1 MHKLKHKMLKNKEN
15 NHNSKFRIKLL
26 ADNNVIMLEA
36 DNYEAEIFTP
46 HIVNGRLTLL
56 NIIPNRRCCQIT
68 SISRTNSM
76 KFVPTE
82 ARKEVKNGAILK
94 QSRYSA
100 TQDAITMPAPLANST
115 PANIKRRGN
124 GGQQNNQSLYNSNA
138 FKTSYESTLP
148 TPQPVR
154 RAVAVRPQMLEKSM
168 LNLPKDIK
176 LARIYPNAKEGV
188 PKKVGRLVA
197 TSPNVSLLNGS
208 FSLLN
213 SPVVSCNSRQNRN
226 LVAVDSLA
234 RWRKVLTP
242 VRTYTRTSKQPV
254 MLQRPKTVASAKKLQ
269 KPLKVRPSY
278 LVNPTKGPNVTLC
291 IEMRKRKLIIDTKL
305 CISPKTFKRQQ
316 QEPLH
321 TCQVIS
327 KSLLLPKNHRNCQ
340 NTLAM
345 SAFDLLTNSNRKHCI
360 SYKLNEQFRLGCVNK
375 ASSTYAKYKV
385 LCSIPALQQD
395 EQVLEISRMS
405 MPAD

>member
-1 MHKLKHKMLKNKEN
+1 MLKNKEN

-36 DNYEAEIFTP
+36 DNYETEIFTP
-46 HIVNGRLTLL
+46 HIINGRLTFL
-56 NIIPNRRCCQIT
+56 NIIPNRRCCQI
-68 SISRTNSM
+68 SSGSRTNAM
-76 KFVPTE
+76 KFVPTK
-82 ARKEVKNGAILK
+82 ATKEFKNGAPLK
-94 QSRYSA
+94 LGRYSA
-100 TQDAITMPAPLANST
+100 TQDAIAMPAPLANST
-115 PANIKRRGN
+115 PANIKHRSN
-124 GGQQNNQSLYNSNA
+124 GGQQSNKSLYNSNA
-138 FKTSYESTLP
+138 FKTSCESTQP
-148 TPQPVR
+148 TPQPIR
-154 RAVAVRPQMLEKSM
+154 RAVALRPQMLEKSM
-168 LNLPKDIK
+168 LNLTKDVK
-176 LARIYPNAKEGV
+176 LAPIYPNAKEGT
-188 PKKVGRLVA
+188 PKKMARLVA

-208 FSLLN
+208 FSLQN
-213 SPVVSCNSRQNRN
+213 SPVISSNSRQNKN
-226 LVAVDSLA
+226 LVGVDSLA

-254 MLQRPKTVASAKKLQ
+254 MLQRPKIVASAKKSQ

-291 IEMRKRKLIIDTKL
+291 IEMRKRKVIIDTKL
-305 CISPKTFKRQQ
+305 RISPKTFKRQQ
-316 QEPLH
+316 QEPLDK
-321 TCQVIS
+321 CQVIS
-327 KSLLLPKNHRNCQ
+327 KSLLLPRKHRNCQ
-340 NTLAM
+340 DTLAM

-375 ASSTYAKYKV
+375 ASSTYTKYKV